1 MSQAGP
7 SEIAILAGGCFW
19 GVEQLIRQIPGVQ
32 ETTVGY
38 CGGATES
45 PTYPEVKT
53 GKTGHAEAIQ
63 IRFDTSL
70 LSYDALLD
78 VFFRLHD
85 PTTKNQQGNDIGS
98 QYRSAI
104 FYLSEKQRIAAEAA
118 VVRATQSGRW
128 KRPIVTEI
136 VPEARFWSAEDYHQ
150 DYLVKNPNGYNCHY
164 LRD

>member
-1 MSQAGP
+1 MSQASP
-7 SEIAILAGGCFW
+7 IETAVLAGGCFW
-19 GVEQLIRQIPGVQ
+19 GVEQLIRQIPGVR

-38 CGGATES
+38 CGGVTEN

-104 FYLSEKQRIAAEAA
+104 FYLSENQRIAAEAA

>member
-1 MSQAGP
+1 M
-7 SEIAILAGGCFW
+7 ETHKRFETAILAGGCFW
-19 GVEQLIRQIPGVQ
+19 GVEQLIRQIPGVL

-38 CGGATES
+38 CGGQTEN
-45 PTYPEVKT
+45 PTYPDVKT
-53 GKTGHAEAIQ
+53 GKTGHAEAIL
-63 IRFDTSL
+63 IRFDETI

-78 VFFRLHD
+78 LFFRLHD

-104 FYLSEKQRIAAEAA
+104 FYFSENQREAA
-118 VVRATQSGRW
+118 ARAIERATLSGRW
-128 KRPIVTEI
+128 KRPIVTEVI
-136 VPEARFWSAEDYHQ
+136 PESRFWNAEEYHQ